1 MANQNVRNIDS
12 YPKEQLGMYF
22 DPFIYK
28 HINELKLDGV
38 YINKFIIVFWDIS
51 KFSALVKE
59 LKALM
64 RKRVKKQG
72 LILSITFL

>member
-1 MANQNVRNIDS
+1 
-12 YPKEQLGMYF
+12 MYF

-38 YINKFIIVFWDIS
+38 NINKFIIVFWDIS

-59 LKALM
+59 QKITNE
-64 RKRVKKQG
+64 KKIEKTRSY
-72 LILSITFL
+72 IL